1 MIIKLVCFGFLT
13 LCWFVIFFLAYM
25 LALALLTTGTFKLLK
40 YSWFSDHLNLAVNGE
55 WICASIEGVQKSC
68 YWKGWSRFKYNK
80 TDVWSD
86 NHLNRGRRGRIY
98 YIWGF
103 RAERNSK
110 ETYFGKGGKF
120 FFKNADLKTVHSRI
134 RLALIT

>member
-55 WICASIEGVQKSC
+55 
-68 YWKGWSRFKYNK
+68 
-80 TDVWSD
+80 
-86 NHLNRGRRGRIY
+86 
-98 YIWGF
+98 
-103 RAERNSK
+103 
-110 ETYFGKGGKF
+110 
-120 FFKNADLKTVHSRI
+120 
-134 RLALIT
+134 